1 MVTSYLSLG
10 SNMGDR
16 LRNLTD
22 AVKMLD
28 DTKGIEV
35 SKVSSIY
42 ETEPIG
48 YKDQDDFLNICVKV
62 RTDLAPGELLDRC
75 HEIENELKRVRRI
88 RNGPRTIGL
97 DILEYGDVTSDDPVL
112 ILPHPRMTVRAFVV
126 IPYNEISDRELEVP
140 GDGDVRR
147 WGDFPL
153 WRNSI

>member
-28 DTKGIEV
+28 DTKGIDV

-88 RNGPRTIGL
+88 RNGPRTIDL
-97 DILEYGDVTSDDPVL
+97 DILEYGDVKSDDPVL
-112 ILPHPRMTVRAFVV
+112 I
-126 IPYNEISDRELEVP
+126 
-140 GDGDVRR
+140 
-147 WGDFPL
+147 
-153 WRNSI
+153 